1 MAKELDEGCTS
12 PDGQPSD
19 MGLFLSQILTS
30 RAFPGVPTKSEV
42 EDAARAF
49 LGADTSSTDDDAREV
64 VIGPAMIRLLGQ
76 RSGGQ
81 QGGGQRSVISGFSAS
96 SRRSMLRRLGVLD
109 FSAIPGNAVMVTLT
123 YPADWRECCPTGL
136 DAKKQLLLFRRRWER
151 RWGSFQGVWKLEFQP
166 RHSQPAERQL
176 APHFHILTVVPP
188 IDPHKIL
195 MQATDLA
202 EVREWVSQAW
212 WEVVGSQNDDHL
224 KAGTRVDDLDET
236 PPGRIVAYFAGY
248 TAGRSKDE
256 QHIPP
261 SNWPGVGRFWG
272 VVGIDSAVQSVHL
285 TLDEF
290 YAVRRVL
297 AELLARRRGRKR
309 RSLSN
314 GDDGLWLAYDNA
326 PELAHRLAS
335 WLRPIP
341 HSGPRPL
348 P

>member
-1 MAKELDEGCTS
+1 MERELDEGCTS
-12 PDGQPSD
+12 SDGQPSQQ
-19 MGLFLSQILTS
+19 GLFLSQILTS
-30 RAFPGVPTKSEV
+30 KAFPGVPNKAEV
-42 EDAARAF
+42 EEAAQAF
-49 LGADTSSTDDDAREV
+49 AGPGASFSDDEVREV
-64 VIGPAMIRLLGQ
+64 IFGPALVRLLGQ
-76 RSGGQ
+76 RTGGQ
-81 QGGGQRSVISGFSAS
+81 QGGGRRSSISGFSAS
-96 SRRSMLRRLGVLD
+96 SRRSMLRRLGLLD

-123 YPADWRECCPTGL
+123 YPAEWRSSCPTGN

-166 RHSQPAERQL
+166 RHSQPADRQL
-176 APHFHILTVVPP
+176 APHFHILTVAPP
-188 IDPHKIL
+188 FDPSKSM
-195 MQATDLA
+195 MQVTDLA
-202 EVREWVSQAW
+202 EVREWVSRAW
-212 WEVVGSQNDDHL
+212 WEVVGSGNEDHL
-224 KAGTRVDDLDET
+224 KAGTRVDDLDGT

-261 SNWPGVGRFWG
+261 DNWPGVGRFWG
-272 VVGIDSAVQSVHL
+272 VVGIESAEQSAFL

-290 YAVRRVL
+290 YSVRRVL

-309 RSLSN
+309 RSLSS

-326 PELAHRLAS
+326 PELVHRLAT
-335 WLRPIP
+335 WLRPPP